1 MYNIRFAALLL
12 LSAPFFM
19 NASCGKK
26 TSSCNDV
33 MCTMIFAS
41 VMVQVQNSTG
51 DPIILDELYTI
62 RKKTGEKL
70 SMNQSMA
77 GGGYN
82 VLDDSYTKNL
92 VNTSEA
98 FVFIGMKNGIK
109 VVDEPYTIS
118 ADCCHI
124 RKDSGKDII
133 VVP

>member
-1 MYNIRFAALLL
+1 
-12 LSAPFFM
+12 
-19 NASCGKK
+19 
-26 TSSCNDV
+26 
-33 MCTMIFAS
+33 MIFAS